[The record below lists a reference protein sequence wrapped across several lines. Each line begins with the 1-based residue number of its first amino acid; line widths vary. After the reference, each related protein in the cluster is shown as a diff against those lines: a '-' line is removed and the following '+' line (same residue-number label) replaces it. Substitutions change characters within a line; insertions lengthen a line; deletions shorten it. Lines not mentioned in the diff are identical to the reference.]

1 VNLLVNLLVRVLALA
16 HLNKEIDMHESS
28 FTAIEDFRD
37 RRLKVNDNL
46 KIVDL
51 FGLSRGDKPCGHLFQ
66 EDSWEYKAVSV
77 KKDGWD
83 KKLKA
88 DVVISGQTVE
98 RSERFWDLMEK
109 VGKIINDGG
118 YLCMIVASSGAYG
131 HDGDHYRFNPDSM
144 SILAGMAGMDII
156 ECIPDRSTT
165 WWNVVLIAKKP
176 EYEATPEVIEGE

>member
-1 VNLLVNLLVRVLALA
+1 
-16 HLNKEIDMHESS
+16 MHESS

-37 RRLKVNDNL
+37 RYLKADDKL

-131 HDGDHYRFNPDSM
+131 QDGDHYRFNPDSM
-144 SILAGMAGMDII
+144 GILAGMAGLDII

-165 WWNVVLIAKKP
+165 WWNAVLIAKKP
-176 EYEATPEVIEGE
+176 ENKVTPEVTGGS

>member
-1 VNLLVNLLVRVLALA
+1 MNLLVRVLALA

-37 RRLKVNDNL
+37 RYLKADDKL

-51 FGLSRGDKPCGHLFQ
+51 FGLSRGDKPCEHLFQ
-66 EDSWEYKAVSV
+66 EDRWEYKAVSV
-77 KKDGWD
+77 KKDWWY

-98 RSERFWDLMEK
+98 RSERFWDLMEN
-109 VGKIINDGG
+109 VGKIITDGG

-131 HDGDHYRFNPDSM
+131 QDGDHYRLNPDSM
-144 SILAGMAGMDII
+144 GILAGLAGMDII
-156 ECIPDRSTT
+156 ECIQYRSTF
-165 WWNVVLIAKKP
+165 WWNAILIAKKP
-176 EYEATPEVIEGE
+176 EYKATPEVIGDA